1 MIVHTFYI
9 LPNIKFMSY
18 RKNLI
23 YAIEHNECS
32 LNSSLTDKKIHET
45 EIRKLSNWVDAARD
59 KKNTTQAQPS

>member
-1 MIVHTFYI
+1 
-9 LPNIKFMSY
+9 MSY